1 MKANHDPNGSAIADS
16 LSDGIARSI
25 EEDIIFGR
33 LKPGEKLPEEEL
45 SVRFTASRHQV
56 REALANL
63 QLVGIVVKERNRGVS
78 VRRFSTEEVL
88 QMYDVREILQR
99 QATLMIQ
106 LPVPKH
112 VIDRLGLIHAEHEHA
127 ISRRNYRA
135 IHETND
141 RFHIE
146 FFRLCGNDFLWQ
158 LIKQY
163 MDLSYTI
170 RANAFNLEHQRLAH
184 QEHAVMIS
192 LLGTRNSWALAQLCV
207 DHIQYSKQ
215 QYLTLLQPQET
226 LYGPSRRHAGVRL
239 ARYGSIA
246 DARRGGR

>member
-1 MKANHDPNGSAIADS
+1 MKANHDCGGSAGADS
-16 LSDGIARSI
+16 LSETITRSI

-45 SVRFTASRHQV
+45 SERFAASRHQV
-56 REALANL
+56 REALTNL
-63 QLVGIVVKERNRGVS
+63 QLVGIVVKERNKGVS
-78 VRRFSTEEVL
+78 VRRFSMEEVL
-88 QMYDVREILQR
+88 QMYEVREILQR
-99 QATLMIQ
+99 QAALMIQ

-112 VIDRLGLIHAEHEHA
+112 VIDRLYLIHAEYENA
-127 ISRRNYRA
+127 ISRRDYRA

-141 RFHIE
+141 RFHME

-184 QEHAVMIS
+184 QEHAVMIN
-192 LLGTRNSWALAQLCV
+192 LLSTRNSWALAQLCV
-207 DHIQYSKQ
+207 DHIQYSKE

-226 LYGPSRRHAGVRL
+226 LHRLSRRHARVRV
-239 ARYGSIA
+239 AKHGSAA
-246 DARRGGR
+246 DAGRGET

>member
-1 MKANHDPNGSAIADS
+1 MKGNHELGGSATADS
-16 LSDGIARSI
+16 VSDGIARSL

-45 SVRFTASRHQV
+45 SERFAASRHQV

-63 QLVGIVVKERNRGVS
+63 QLVGIVVKERNKGVS

-88 QMYDVREILQR
+88 QMYEVREILQR
-99 QATLMIQ
+99 QAALMIP
-106 LPVPKH
+106 LPVPSR
-112 VIDRLGLIHAEHEHA
+112 VIDRLNLIHAEYENA
-127 ISRRNYRA
+127 ISRRDYRA

-141 RFHIE
+141 RFHME

-158 LIKQY
+158 SIKQY

-192 LLGTRNSWALAQLCV
+192 LLSSRDSWALAQLCV

-215 QYLTLLQPQET
+215 QYLALLQPQEAA
-226 LYGPSRRHAGVRL
+226 YGMTRRHAR
-239 ARYGSIA
+239 A
-246 DARRGGR
+246 

>member
-1 MKANHDPNGSAIADS
+1 MKVNHKSSGSAIADS
-16 LSDGIARSI
+16 LSDSIAQSI

-45 SVRFTASRHQV
+45 SERFVASRHQV

-63 QLVGIVVKERNRGVS
+63 QLIGIVIKERNRGVS

-88 QMYDVREILQR
+88 QMYEVREMLQR
-99 QATLMIQ
+99 QAALMIQ

-112 VIDRLGLIHAEHEHA
+112 VIDRLYLIHTEYENA
-127 ISRRNYRA
+127 ILRCDYRA

-141 RFHIE
+141 RFHME

-184 QEHAVMIS
+184 QEHAVLIG
-192 LLGTRNSWALAQLCV
+192 LLGTRNSWALAQLSV
-207 DHIQYSKQ
+207 DHIQYSKE
-215 QYLTLLQPQET
+215 QYLALLQPQAT
-226 LYGPSRRHAGVRL
+226 LYGRSRRHREHTTCGVWE
-239 ARYGSIA
+239 
-246 DARRGGR
+246 RR